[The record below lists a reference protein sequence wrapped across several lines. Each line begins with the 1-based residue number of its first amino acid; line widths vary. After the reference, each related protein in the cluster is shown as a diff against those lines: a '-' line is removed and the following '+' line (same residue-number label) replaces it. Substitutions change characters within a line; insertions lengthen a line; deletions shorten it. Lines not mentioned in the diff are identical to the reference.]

1 MNIKISDIV
10 INDRK
15 RKLNKDKARQLAES
29 MKLIG
34 QLEPVTITSDNVLL
48 AGWHRVEAAKLLGWD
63 EIKAERFDG
72 NELERELMESV
83 A

>member
-34 QLEPVTITSDNVLL
+34 QLEPVTITSDNILL
-48 AGWHRVEAAKLLGWD
+48 T
-63 EIKAERFDG
+63 
-72 NELERELMESV
+72 
-83 A
+83 